1 MMGLKSLPMLNKS
14 GVSMYWTD
22 IWFLNN
28 RYKKWFLF
36 SIHIYN
42 FFTYILNSKKYLF
55 INKSRYLHRL
65 EFLNK
70 KSKNNVRALYV
81 GRTWLMRYHNWIIVY
96 VRVYSKM
103 TTYWGHIK
111 YNNKKNKCIY
121 YNLKKYIYKI

>member
-1 MMGLKSLPMLNKS
+1 MFIIMMGLKSLPMLNKS

-36 SIHIYN
+36 SIHTYN
-42 FFTYILNSKKYLF
+42 FFTYILNSKKYFF
-55 INKSRYLHRL
+55 INKSRYSYRL

-70 KSKNNVRALYV
+70 KSKNNIRALYV
-81 GRTWLMRYHNWIIVY
+81 GRTWLMRYNNWVIIY

-103 TTYWGHIK
+103 TTYWGH
-111 YNNKKNKCIY
+111 NK
-121 YNLKKYIYKI
+121 